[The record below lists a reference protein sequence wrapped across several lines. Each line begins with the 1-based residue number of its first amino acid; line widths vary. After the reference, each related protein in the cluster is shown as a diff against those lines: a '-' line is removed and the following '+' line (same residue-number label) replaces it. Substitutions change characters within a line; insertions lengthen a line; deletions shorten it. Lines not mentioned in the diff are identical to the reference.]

1 MKYVLESWPYYFT
14 KYKVIA
20 QDHYIILGIFFA
32 VLFICI
38 CVYLQNRK
46 LKINKLKYEEKT
58 STLLEAEKKLKTLN
72 KLLEKERIDY
82 YTYKSKVSE
91 IASKLDL

>member
-1 MKYVLESWPYYFT
+1 MKYVLESLSYYFS
-14 KYKVIA
+14 KYKILV

-32 VLFICI
+32 VVFIFICL
-38 CVYLQNRK
+38 YLQNRK
-46 LKINKLKYEEKT
+46 LKINRLKSKKT
-58 STLLEAEKKLKTLN
+58 TTKLLEAEKKLKTLN

-91 IASKLDL
+91 ITSKLDI